1 MAYNYSHV
9 IINCEVCTMK
19 LDRIEIFCA
28 VARNMSFTKAA
39 EECNMAQSAISM
51 QIRALEEELGFPLF
65 ERSTR
70 KVSFTDA
77 GQSFYVDC
85 VKMLSGFDE
94 ALERA
99 VSTHNGKKMF
109 LTIGIEGLMQT
120 SYKAAT
126 IRRFTAEHP
135 DIRII
140 PKQIERDRK
149 YEQLNS
155 GEIDFVFD
163 IPQYFVLN
171 TKIRKAGNIINE
183 HCLMVHR
190 EHPLADR
197 KTVTKKE
204 LSEFTTFWGGIPKVE
219 DYVTKLYLNYFRDS
233 GIEPEH
239 VIYVPEQDVA
249 TFMVA
254 ANMGG
259 NIVPL
264 SEREQMNTENFRFI
278 ELEDPLVF
286 ESAWLYSSKNQNPAL
301 PLFIK
306 TAEQMA
312 AEFAEKGSKR

>member
-1 MAYNYSHV
+1 
-9 IINCEVCTMK
+9 MK

-85 VKMLSGFDE
+85 VKLLSGFDE
-94 ALERA
+94 ALDRA
-99 VSTHNGKKMF
+99 VSTHKGKKMF

-126 IRRFTAEHP
+126 IRRFIAEHP
-135 DIRII
+135 DIQII
-140 PKQIERDRK
+140 PHQVERDKK
-149 YEQLNS
+149 YEELNN
-155 GEIDFVFD
+155 GEIDLVFD
-163 IPQYFVLN
+163 LPQYFVLN
-171 TKIRKAGNIINE
+171 AKICKAGAIVNE

-190 EHPLADR
+190 EHPLADK
-197 KTVTKKE
+197 KTVSKKE
-204 LSEFTTFWGGIPKVE
+204 LAEHITFWGGIPKVE
-219 DYVTKLYLNYFRDS
+219 DYVTKLYLDYFRES
-233 GIEPEH
+233 GIEPEN

-259 NIVPL
+259 NIVPI
-264 SEREQMNTENFRFI
+264 SEKEQMNRDNFRFV
-278 ELEDPLVF
+278 ELQEPLVF

-301 PLFIK
+301 PLFLK
-306 TAEQMA
+306 TAEEMA
-312 AEFAEKGSKR
+312 AEYTLSANSKPDSNQ

>member
-1 MAYNYSHV
+1 
-9 IINCEVCTMK
+9 MK

-85 VKMLSGFDE
+85 VKILSGFDE
-94 ALERA
+94 ALDRA

-135 DIRII
+135 DIQII
-140 PKQIERDRK
+140 PRFVERDRK
-149 YEQLNS
+149 YEELSN
-155 GEIDFVFD
+155 GDIDFVFD
-163 IPQYFVLN
+163 LPQYFVLN
-171 TKIRKAGNIINE
+171 TKIRKAGSIINA

-190 EHPLADR
+190 EHPLAGH
-197 KTVTKKE
+197 KTVGKKE
-204 LSEFTTFWGGIPKVE
+204 LSEYTTFWGGIPKVE

-264 SEREQMNTENFRFI
+264 SEKEQMNTDNFCFV
-278 ELEDPLVF
+278 ELEEPLVF

-306 TAEQMA
+306 TAEEQA
-312 AEFAEKGSKR
+312 AEYAKNGRV